1 MARRNVFICNKKG
14 LHARAASR
22 LVQVANDYRAEVRL
36 LFGDKEADGK
46 NIMSVMMLAASM
58 GTSIELEA
66 EGDDAEAALDALV
79 QLIEDRFD
87 EGE

>member
-1 MARRNVFICNKKG
+1 MARRKAVICNKKG

-22 LVQVANDYRAEVRL
+22 LVEVASRYAADVTLTY
-36 LFGDKEADGK
+36 GDKQADGK

-58 GTSIELEA
+58 GTEVILEA
-66 EGDDAEAALDALV
+66 DGDDAETALDALV

-87 EGE
+87 EDE